1 MLRKSSVFLT
11 VLLVASSLVG
21 ISSIHQYAEGQ
32 TPPPAATPESQKT
45 VVASGQVSLI
55 TVFADK
61 TCSAF
66 VALPKDGPNTLG
78 LSPGTWITLAAP
90 IESCTLFGLSKIGK
104 TEIVFGAQKSNVC
117 ALCYRATYVS
127 L

>member
-1 MLRKSSVFLT
+1 MMMLLGA
-11 VLLVASSLVG
+11 ASLIGTSN
-21 ISSIHQYAEGQ
+21 IHHYVDGQ
-32 TPPPAATPESQKT
+32 TPPPAATPEPQKT
-45 VVASGQVSLI
+45 VVASGQVSRI

-61 TCSAF
+61 TCSAI
-66 VALPKDGPNTLG
+66 VALPKDGQNTLG
-78 LSPGTWITLAAP
+78 LSPGTSITLAAP

>member
-1 MLRKSSVFLT
+1 MLEKQSIFLM
-11 VLLVASSLVG
+11 VLFVASSLVG
-21 ISSIHQYAEGQ
+21 TSNIHHYVEGQ
-32 TPPPAATPESQKT
+32 TPPPAATPEPQKT
-45 VVASGQVSLI
+45 VVVSGQVNRI

-61 TCSAF
+61 TCSAI
-66 VALPKDGPNTLG
+66 VALSKDEQNTLG
-78 LSPGTWITLAAP
+78 LSPGTSITLAAP

-104 TEIVFGAQKSNVC
+104 TGIVFGAQKSNVC

>member
-1 MLRKSSVFLT
+1 MMMLLGA
-11 VLLVASSLVG
+11 ASLIGTSNINHYVD
-21 ISSIHQYAEGQ
+21 GQ
-32 TPPPAATPESQKT
+32 TPPPAATPEPQKT
-45 VVASGQVSLI
+45 VVASGQVSRI

-61 TCSAF
+61 TCSAI
-66 VALPKDGPNTLG
+66 VVLHKDEQNTLG
-78 LSPGTWITLAAP
+78 LSPGTSITLAAP

-104 TEIVFGAQKSNVC
+104 TGIVFGAQKSNAC

>member
-1 MLRKSSVFLT
+1 MKSPLFMMLIIIT
-11 VLLVASSLVG
+11 ASLVG
-21 ISSIHQYAEGQ
+21 ISSIHQYVEGQ
-32 TPPPAATPESQKT
+32 TPPPAATPEPQKT
-45 VVASGQVSLI
+45 VAATGQVSLI

-61 TCSAF
+61 TCSAI
-66 VALPKDGPNTLG
+66 VALPKDEPNTLG
-78 LSPGTWITLAAP
+78 LSPGTSITLAAP

-104 TEIVFGAQKSNVC
+104 TGIVFGAQKSNVC